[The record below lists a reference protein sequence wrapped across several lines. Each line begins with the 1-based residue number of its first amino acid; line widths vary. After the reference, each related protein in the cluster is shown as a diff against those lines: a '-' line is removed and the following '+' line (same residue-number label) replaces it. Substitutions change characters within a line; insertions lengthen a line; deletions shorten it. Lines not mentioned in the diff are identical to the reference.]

1 MLKFM
6 IFYKFLFNIGEFY
19 IIIYIVGIYTYGYY
33 KSFHEILQDVFLFF
47 ERVGT
52 YMKQKYTITIA
63 DIEMNVITEEPPE
76 FVDELVG
83 IIDRKIREINTASRR
98 CSKNEAAL
106 LCALDYC
113 SDKMKMQKKIRSID
127 AETALKNAQIN
138 RLTAENEKLRGLLE
152 KHGIRTDKL

>member
-1 MLKFM
+1 
-6 IFYKFLFNIGEFY
+6 
-19 IIIYIVGIYTYGYY
+19 
-33 KSFHEILQDVFLFF
+33 
-47 ERVGT
+47 
-52 YMKQKYTITIA
+52 MKQKYTITIA

-138 RLTAENEKLRGLLE
+138 RLTAENEKLRALLE
-152 KHGIRTDKL
+152 KNGIRTDKL

>member
-1 MLKFM
+1 MLKFI

-19 IIIYIVGIYTYGYY
+19 IIIYIVGIYAYVIINHFTHFF
-33 KSFHEILQDVFLFF
+33 KTVFLFF
-47 ERVGT
+47 ERQVHI
-52 YMKQKYTITIA
+52 MKQKYTITIA

-138 RLTAENEKLRGLLE
+138 RLTAENEKLRALLE
-152 KHGIRTDKL
+152 KNGIRTDKL

>member
-1 MLKFM
+1 MPTF
-6 IFYKFLFNIGEFY
+6 
-19 IIIYIVGIYTYGYY
+19 IINHFTYFF
-33 KSFHEILQDVFLFF
+33 KTVFLFF
-47 ERVGT
+47 ERQVHI
-52 YMKQKYTITIA
+52 MKQKYTITIA

-113 SDKMKMQKKIRSID
+113 SDKMKMQKKKTIFCFGGWRLCRNFSGHS
-127 AETALKNAQIN
+127 LKNY
-138 RLTAENEKLRGLLE
+138 
-152 KHGIRTDKL
+152 